1 MEVWRQTQIPITCY
15 RVFESFQEDVCNRI
29 KTNKQHQKPIK
40 PISLVDREL
49 KIIFY
54 DFLNLK
60 LQWLKQTHALHQKI
74 KAVVQNIEITK
85 QYSSRST
92 QEFLF
97 SQESWAQ
104 DR

>member
-1 MEVWRQTQIPITCY
+1 MEVWRQKQIPVTCY
-15 RVFESFQEDVCNRI
+15 RVFESFQEDVCDRTE
-29 KTNKQHQKPIK
+29 TNKHQKPIK
-40 PISLVDREL
+40 PASLVDREL

-54 DFLNLK
+54 AFLNLK
-60 LQWLKQTHALHQKI
+60 LQWLKQTQALHQKI

-92 QEFLF
+92 KEFLF

-104 DR
+104 DK